1 MGLCKGED
9 ITLILENIIS
19 QWDHLNVS
27 INTLWKK
34 KKKGDQ
40 YNRGQITKTFQKMQ
54 DEKHETI
61 REVGKNWGGFSVLV
75 EWTNLQLISCLQMAL
90 YMKTIVLSHLI
101 MTGPT

>member
-1 MGLCKGED
+1 MQRRRHNAYPGEHNKPMGSFKCEHQH
-9 ITLILENIIS
+9 TVE
-19 QWDHLNVS
+19 
-27 INTLWKK
+27 K

-40 YNRGQITKTFQKMQ
+40 YNRGQITKAFQKMQ